1 MTYPQPKKKHAAR
14 NIALAIAGLL
24 VLAVIGGAIGSA
36 GGTAPQAEV
45 TPPSSYTT
53 TVPTPE
59 THPCLDGVGVC
70 DGPQPPAETAP
81 VTPPAVP
88 AGPATSVSDGTYEVG
103 SDIVAGK
110 YKGQCGTYGYWA
122 RLKAND
128 GLLGDI
134 VANDFLTAPGQMTF
148 TAKSG
153 EYVEVRGCTFTKV
166 G

>member
-1 MTYPQPKKKHAAR
+1 VTYPQPKKKHTGR
-14 NIALAIAGLL
+14 NVVFAVGGLM
-24 VLAVIGGAIGSA
+24 VLAVIGGALGSA
-36 GGTAPQAEV
+36 GETGVVSPSQA
-45 TPPSSYTT
+45 YTT

-59 THPCLDGVGVC
+59 THPCLDGVGMC

-81 VTPPAVP
+81 VAPPAP
-88 AGPATSVSDGTYEVG
+88 AGPASSVSDGTYEVG

-148 TAKSG
+148 TAKKG